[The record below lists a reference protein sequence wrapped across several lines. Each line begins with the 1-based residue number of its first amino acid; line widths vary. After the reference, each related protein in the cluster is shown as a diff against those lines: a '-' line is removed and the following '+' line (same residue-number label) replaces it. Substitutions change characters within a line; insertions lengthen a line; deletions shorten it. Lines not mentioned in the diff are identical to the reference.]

1 MSAIARDFIPKKV
14 GRVHVVV
21 DAAPVC
27 KKRFKKSDACDR
39 PRPFSQAYAVKRA
52 FAFLLFNSFL

>member
-27 KKRFKKSDACDR
+27 KKGSKKVTHAIGRVLSH
-39 PRPFSQAYAVKRA
+39 KRMQ
-52 FAFLLFNSFL
+52 